1 MANEATSTVSVPVHA
16 RAHSESGVP
25 TVEARMTEDG
35 TKLIFV
41 VDVSDPNGKLS
52 SSGKTTVIATGRLA
66 NTFINGRLVSGQ
78 VNVYVKGDK

>member
-1 MANEATSTVSVPVHA
+1 MSEASSTLSVPVHA
-16 RAHSESGVP
+16 RAHSVSNEP

-41 VDVSDPNGKLS
+41 VDLTEPEGKLS
-52 SSGKTTVIATGRLA
+52 SSGKTTVIATGRLS

-78 VNVYVKGDK
+78 VNVYVKPE